1 MDAREQLCSLFL
13 KAHQEYVQEVCKMDI
28 VKMSKNSWRIEDEGV
43 RFFLL
48 AGDEKALL
56 IDSGMKIHNAK
67 EIAQQLVSLPIELLN
82 THGDIDHVG
91 SNGEFEKFYMSPAEA
106 SNYYRTQKK
115 TGSFIP
121 VENGDI
127 LDLGSR
133 KLEIIHIPGHTPGS
147 IAVLDIDNRILYG
160 GDTVQDGGIFMFG
173 VQREFHAYMHSLKKL
188 EKCRGRFDEI
198 YPSHGSIPVQ
208 PELISELYEGAASIL
223 EGATTGVDVEF
234 HGIPLKQY
242 DVGCAK
248 FLCDF

>member
-1 MDAREQLCSLFL
+1 
-13 KAHQEYVQEVCKMDI
+13 MDI
-28 VKMSKNSWRIEDEGV
+28 IKMSENSWRIEDEGV

-56 IDSGMKIHNAK
+56 IDSGMRIRNAK

-82 THGDIDHVG
+82 THGDMDHVG

-115 TGSFIP
+115 TGDFIP

-127 LDLGSR
+127 LDLGNR
-133 KLEIIHIPGHTPGS
+133 RLEMIHIPGHTPGS
-147 IAVLDIDNRILYG
+147 IAVLDIDNRILYS
-160 GDTVQDGGIFMFG
+160 GDSVQDGVIFMFG
-173 VQREFHAYMHSLKKL
+173 VQRELHAYMHSLKKL
-188 EKCRGRFDEI
+188 EKYRERFDEI

-208 PELISELYEGAASIL
+208 TELIHRLYEGAGSIL
-223 EGATTGVDVEF
+223 EGAVPGEAAEF
-234 HGIPLKQY
+234 HGTPLKQY

>member
-1 MDAREQLCSLFL
+1 
-13 KAHQEYVQEVCKMDI
+13 MDI
-28 VKMSKNSWRIEDEGV
+28 IKMPKGSWRIEDEGV

-56 IDSGMKIHNAK
+56 IDSGMKVHNAK

-82 THGDIDHVG
+82 THGDMDHIG
-91 SNGEFEKFYMSPAEA
+91 SNDEFETFYMSPAEA
-106 SNYYRTQKK
+106 SNYYRVQKK
-115 TGSFIP
+115 TGNFIP

-127 LDLGSR
+127 LDLGNR

-147 IAVLDIDNRILYG
+147 IAVLDIGNRILYG
-160 GDTVQDGGIFMFG
+160 GDTVGDGTIFMFG

-188 EKCRGRFDEI
+188 ERYQRRFDEI

-208 PELISELYEGAASIL
+208 PSLIPKLYEGAGSIL
-223 EGATTGVDVEF
+223 EGAVTGEDVEF
-234 HGIPLKQY
+234 HGIPLKRY

>member
-1 MDAREQLCSLFL
+1 MD
-13 KAHQEYVQEVCKMDI
+13 VI
-28 VKMSKNSWRIEDEGV
+28 KMSENSWRIEDEGV

-48 AGDEKALL
+48 AGSDKALL
-56 IDSGMKIHNAK
+56 IDSGMKIHNAR

-82 THGDIDHVG
+82 THGDMDHVG
-91 SNGEFEKFYMSPAEA
+91 SNSEFEKFYMNPAEA

-115 TGSFIP
+115 TGDFIP
-121 VENGDI
+121 VEHGDI
-127 LDLGSR
+127 LDLGSW

-147 IAVLDIDNRILYG
+147 IAVLDIDNRTLYG
-160 GDTVQDGGIFMFG
+160 GDTVQDGVIFMFG

-188 EKCRGRFDEI
+188 EKYSGRFDKI

-208 PELISELYEGAASIL
+208 PDLITKLYEGAGRVL
-223 EGATTGVDVEF
+223 EESVPGEDVNF
-234 HGIPLKQY
+234 HGISLKQY